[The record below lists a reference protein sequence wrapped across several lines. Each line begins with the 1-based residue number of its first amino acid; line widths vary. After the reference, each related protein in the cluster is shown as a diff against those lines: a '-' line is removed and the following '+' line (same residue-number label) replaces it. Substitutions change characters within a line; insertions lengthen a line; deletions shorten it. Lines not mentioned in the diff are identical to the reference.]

1 MVKCRGLFRNERQP
15 PRAVGIDDGPSKRNG
30 ILKTRNNR
38 ASMVAVWF
46 DRLEFN
52 DARIGVVQVDGLDST
67 DVILR
72 LLKETRTT
80 VVFLSGASFAGFNI
94 VDAQRLHNTLHIP
107 IIIISREKPDN
118 ASVKRA
124 LKKHFT
130 DWRTRW
136 ELIRKLGR
144 IHAFAPKPSEQPLHF
159 ESIGITAAQAKRIIR
174 AYCVTSRVPEPIRV
188 AGIMAKGLAL
198 AGRELLARRQE
209 VGNAELQRL
218 KVHYGQQARRR
229 H

>member
-1 MVKCRGLFRNERQP
+1 
-15 PRAVGIDDGPSKRNG
+15 
-30 ILKTRNNR
+30 
-38 ASMVAVWF
+38 MVAVWF
-46 DRLEFN
+46 ERLEFN
-52 DARIGVVQVDGLDST
+52 NARIGVVKVDGLDST

-72 LLKETRTT
+72 LLRETRTT
-80 VVFLSGASFAGFNI
+80 VALLSGASFAGFNI

-107 IIIISREKPDN
+107 IIIISREKPNN

-130 DWRTRW
+130 DWKTRW

-159 ESIGITAAQAKRIIR
+159 EAVGITAAQARRIIR

-198 AGRELLARRQE
+198 AGRELPARRQE
-209 VGNAELQRL
+209 IGNAELQRL
-218 KVHYGQQARRR
+218 KVHHGQQAGRR